1 MGFPLLRR
9 QVQHEEFDYQVLLDG
24 LREYSRP
31 RDKITGLLAQG
42 RIVRVK
48 KGLYVFGEED
58 RRRPLVREMLANLAY
73 GPSYL
78 SLEYALHYHGLTPEG
93 TEALTSVTC
102 GRSRT
107 FRTPVG
113 VFSYRRIP
121 LNAFRVGMDRVAL
134 DDGRAFLI
142 ATPEK
147 ALADKI
153 VADPGVHATTQEA
166 LHGYLLESLRVAPG
180 ALERLDPGRLS
191 EIALRYRSRRVRTLS
206 QLVARLRR
214 ETSGG

>member
-1 MGFPLLRR
+1 MGFSLLRR
-9 QVQHEEFDYQVLLDG
+9 QVQHEEFDYQVLLDS
-24 LREYSRP
+24 LREYARP
-31 RDKITGLLAQG
+31 RDKITSLLRQG

-48 KGLYVFGEED
+48 KGLYVFGDED
-58 RRRPLVREMLANLAY
+58 RRRPLVRELLANLIY

-107 FRTPVG
+107 FRSAVG

-121 LNAFRVGMDRVAL
+121 MNAFRVGMDRVQL

-153 VADPGVHATTQEA
+153 VADRGADVGSREA
-166 LHGYLLESLRVAPG
+166 LRGYLLDSLRVDPG
-180 ALERLDPGRLS
+180 SLARLDSESLE
-191 EIALRYRSRRVRTLS
+191 EIAQGYRSRKIRMLS
-206 QLVARLRR
+206 QLVAQDRKRR
-214 ETSGG
+214 EEG